1 MIYLRAQHPTAAG
14 GISKQTRYALARVQT
29 RPLSP
34 LPPSPFTPPTPTS
47 TSTSTFTS
55 LSSPSSPST
64 LLPHPCPFESL
75 FNGVDAR
82 KEDPRV
88 GHSTRDNNSSF
99 VVG

>member
-1 MIYLRAQHPTAAG
+1 MIYLRTQHPAAAG
-14 GISKQTRYALARVQT
+14 SSSKQTRYALARVQT

-34 LPPSPFTPPTPTS
+34 HPPPPTPTPTS
-47 TSTSTFTS
+47 TPTPTPT
-55 LSSPSSPST
+55 LSSPPSP
-64 LLPHPCPFESL
+64 LRPHPFPFESL

-82 KEDPRV
+82 KEDSRV